1 MTLTVNGEKQE
12 LHGITN
18 VTELVSHYRLQ
29 DKLVVVEIDGKVIE
43 RNDWEQTQL
52 KDGMTIELVHFVGG
66 G

>member
-12 LHGITN
+12 FYGIAN

-29 DKLVVVEIDGKVIE
+29 DKLVVVEIDGEVID